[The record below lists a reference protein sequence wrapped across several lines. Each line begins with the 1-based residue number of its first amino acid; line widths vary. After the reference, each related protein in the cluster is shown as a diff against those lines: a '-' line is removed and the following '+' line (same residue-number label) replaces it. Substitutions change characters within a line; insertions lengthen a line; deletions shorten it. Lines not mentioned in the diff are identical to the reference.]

1 MSRNVFPFEADREV
15 IRKFLEGVKDWS
27 SPAPTSVHHDG
38 SGLHVRNGWLMISDV
53 DSDGRWTAAY
63 YDTADALTVTV
74 DTESDLWACVRIFNF
89 ILEALGDTRR
99 IEKEVTRVEGQLPGH
114 RFFLDGEEVH
124 VGAPFVLAGA
134 MTIQAYRA
142 KERE

>member
-1 MSRNVFPFEADREV
+1 MRNVFPFEADREV
-15 IRKFLEGVKDWS
+15 IQAFL
-27 SPAPTSVHHDG
+27 DG
-38 SGLHVRNGWLMISDV
+38 RDTCIHADAFLLLNNKWLMVCDGEGGV
-53 DSDGRWTAAY
+53 GGRWTAAH

-74 DTESDLWACVRIFNF
+74 NTDSDLWPCVRMFNF